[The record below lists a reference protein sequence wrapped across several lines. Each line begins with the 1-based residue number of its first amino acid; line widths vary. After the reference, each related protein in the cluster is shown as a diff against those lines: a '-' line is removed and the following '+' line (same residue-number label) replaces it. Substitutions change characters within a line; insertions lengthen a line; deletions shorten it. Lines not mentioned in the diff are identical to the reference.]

1 MNSASAALGIKLL
14 GLHRLDMMVSGCI
27 ALAKTK
33 AAASLFHSSSRPAS
47 CELEVSA
54 SGRRYVAV
62 SHHKVYLSLSAHRVS
77 EGLHTHWML
86 PSGSH
91 IAAAFL
97 ERMGQSVD
105 DVGQLSILSEV
116 GGEGLKECSI
126 QVVRCTEVK
135 VDRRLLSLHEIP
147 PRDSACSDAMSIDCS
162 KIGSF
167 DRDDVA
173 EAHAPSGRG
182 VHDGGDGAVG
192 AMSRPGMDHDPI
204 PCEGDEENGENV
216 MYESE
221 IVLLSGRRHQI
232 RCQMSALGAPLW
244 GDTLYAP
251 LAGMTVGRDGVAGE
265 EEAERGLAGSVVA
278 RCLPPSERI
287 GLHCASLGFMG
298 RNATSREPWWRLAG
312 QGQSEAAAS
321 TP

>member
-1 MNSASAALGIKLL
+1 VSSASAALGIKLL

-33 AAASLFHSSSRPAS
+33 AAASLFHSSNRPAS
-47 CELEVSA
+47 CKLEVGA
-54 SGRRYVAV
+54 SGRRNAAV
-62 SHHKVYLSLSAHRVS
+62 SHHKMYLSLSTHRVR

-97 ERMGQSVD
+97 DRLGHSVD

-126 QVVRCTEVK
+126 QVVRCTEVM
-135 VDRRLLSLHEIP
+135 VDRGLLSQSE
-147 PRDSACSDAMSIDCS
+147 PRRDTACNDAVSIEYAES
-162 KIGSF
+162 GSF
-167 DRDDVA
+167 DCDDEA
-173 EAHAPSGRG
+173 EAQVPSGRG

-192 AMSRPGMDHDPI
+192 ATSRPWIDPI
-204 PCEGDEENGENV
+204 PWEGEEENGQNV

-265 EEAERGLAGSVVA
+265 EGGERGLAGSVVA

-298 RNATSREPWWRLAG
+298 RNATSREPWWRPAGRG
-312 QGQSEAAAS
+312 QGVAA
-321 TP
+321 TGKP